1 MITRVSITLR
11 LTALF
16 ATVSTM
22 VLLVLGYL
30 IGSTVE
36 DHFVEQDVQ
45 VLAGKLDLT
54 RHALAKVRSEVD
66 LVHIPQQ
73 LDDSLIGHQGLAV
86 VVVSPDGELLF
97 ATSGAE
103 FPAQLLMRPVGEG
116 ASRPYVWRTA
126 RNTPM
131 RGISARVPTGIDG
144 AAPVVVGV
152 ATDISHHEHFMDSFR
167 VTLWSFVA
175 IAALL
180 TGVLG
185 WLAAKRGLAP
195 LNAMKQKAESITAQ
209 RLHSRLAVDAVPVE
223 LADLAATLND
233 MLARLEASFR
243 RLSDF
248 SSDLAHEFRTPISNL
263 MTQTQVTLS
272 LPRTLDEYREV
283 LVSNIEEYERLSRMI
298 ADMLFLAKADE
309 GQIVRTQERL
319 DLAVLIVDL
328 VEFYRLAADEKGVA
342 LIHEGE
348 GAIRGDPL
356 MIRRAISNLLSNAIR
371 HTPPG
376 GRVTVSIRTPETGH
390 VAIDIANTGETIA
403 TEHLPRL
410 FDRFY
415 RADPSRTG
423 EGSHSGLG
431 LAIVKSIVEAHRGRV
446 SVRSENGVT
455 CFSVW
460 LFAEGEAI
468 H

>member
-1 MITRVSITLR
+1 VIRRASITLR

-16 ATVSTM
+16 ATVSTV

-36 DHFVEQDVQ
+36 QHFVEQDVE
-45 VLAGKLDLT
+45 VLEGKLDLT
-54 RHALAKVRSEVD
+54 RHALAKVRSEAE

-86 VVVSPDGELLF
+86 VVVAPGGELLF

-103 FPAQLLMRPVGEG
+103 FPAALLTRPVGEEV
-116 ASRPYVWRTA
+116 SRPYVWRTA

-131 RGISARVPTGIDG
+131 RGISARVRTGIDE

-152 ATDISHHEHFMDSFR
+152 ATDISHHEQYMAGFR

-175 IAALL
+175 FAALL

-185 WLAAKRGLAP
+185 WLAARRGLAP
-195 LNAMKQKAESITAQ
+195 LKAMKQKAESITAQ
-209 RLHSRLAVDAVPVE
+209 RLHARLAVETVPVE
-223 LADLAATLND
+223 LADLAITLNA
-233 MLARLEASFR
+233 MLARLEESFR

-248 SSDLAHEFRTPISNL
+248 SSDLAHEFRTPVSNL

-272 LPRTLDEYREV
+272 RPRSIEEYSEI
-283 LVSNIEEYERLSRMI
+283 LASNIEEYERLSRMI

-309 GQIVRTQERL
+309 GQIVPTQARL
-319 DLAVLIVDL
+319 NLEVLIAEL
-328 VEFYRLAADEKGVA
+328 VEFHRLVADEKDVV
-342 LIHEGE
+342 LTHEGE
-348 GAIRGDPL
+348 GVIRGDPL

-376 GRVTVSIRTPETGH
+376 GRVTVSIRRTEAGY
-390 VAIDIANTGETIA
+390 VAIDIVNTGEVIPA
-403 TEHLPRL
+403 GHLPRL

-431 LAIVKSIVEAHRGRV
+431 LAIVKSIVEAHGGSV
-446 SVRSENGVT
+446 SVTSRNGMT
-455 CFSVW
+455 RFC
-460 LFAEGEAI
+460 LQLEGAV
-468 H
+468 